1 MADFYQNGLF
11 TNFHDLSKR
20 STADLEQELIA
31 FSKRRKMGL
40 ILPSLFSELEGPA
53 LQHIVSEL
61 SQVPYLE
68 EIVIGLDRADREQFI
83 YAKQFF
89 SQLPQRYRIL
99 WNDGPRLQ
107 AIDRRLQTQGLSPSE
122 AGKGRNVWYC
132 MGYTLA
138 SDRTD
143 CIALHDCDIVTYD
156 RTMLARLIYPVAN
169 PTFQYIFCKGFYAR
183 VADEKLNGRV
193 CRLLVG
199 PLLQA
204 LQMVYGSSEYL
215 KYLSYFRYALSG
227 EFAMRTRVLNNI
239 KIPSDWGLEIGVLS
253 EIYRNYSTK
262 RSCQVE
268 IADHYD
274 HKHQPL
280 NGEDGNGGL
289 KRMSC
294 DIILSLLRK
303 LATQGVPITS
313 DSFRVLKAAYYR
325 NALDI
330 IEIYHHDA
338 AFNGLSFDQHSEEVA
353 VELFTQCILD
363 AGQSFI
369 ERPNDQPFTPSWNR
383 VESAFPN
390 IFQEIYDAVEADH
403 QDQSY
408 RMASSNG

>member
-1 MADFYQNGLF
+1 MSDFYQNGLF
-11 TNFHDLSKR
+11 TNFHNLTER
-20 STADLEQELIA
+20 STEDLEQELIS

-53 LQHIVSEL
+53 LNHIVDEL
-61 SQVPYLE
+61 SQATYLE
-68 EIVIGLDRADREQFI
+68 EIVIGLDRADREQFL
-83 YAKQFF
+83 YAQEFF
-89 SQLPQRYRIL
+89 SRLPQRYRIL
-99 WNDGPRLQ
+99 WNDGPRLR
-107 AIDRRLQTQGLSPSE
+107 AIDEKLQKEGLSPTE

-156 RTMLARLIYPVAN
+156 RGMLARLIYPVAN
-169 PTFQYIFCKGFYAR
+169 PTFQYVFCKGYYSRLANQ
-183 VADEKLNGRV
+183 KLNGRV

-199 PLLQA
+199 PLLRA
-204 LQMVYGSSEYL
+204 LQMVYGHSEYL
-215 KYLSYFRYALSG
+215 EYLNNFRYPLSG
-227 EFAMRTRVLNNI
+227 EFAMRTRVLNSI

-253 EIYRNYSTK
+253 EIYRNYSPK

-268 IADHYD
+268 IADNYD

-280 NGEDGNGGL
+280 ANEDGTGGL

-294 DIILSLLRK
+294 DIIQSLLRK
-303 LATQGVPITS
+303 LATMGVSITS
-313 DSFRVLKAAYYR
+313 DSFRILKATYYR

-338 AFNGLSFDQHSEEVA
+338 EFNGLKFDQHSEEMA

-363 AGQSFI
+363 AGQAFI
-369 ERPNDQPFTPSWNR
+369 DRPNDQPFIPGWNR

-390 IFQEIYDAVEADH
+390 IFQEIYDAVEDDH
-403 QDQSY
+403 LG
-408 RMASSNG
+408 NI

>member
-11 TNFHDLSKR
+11 TNFHHLNKR
-20 STADLEQELIA
+20 PIADVERELVQ

-53 LQHIVSEL
+53 LKHIVDEL
-61 SQVPYLE
+61 SQVPYLD
-68 EIVIGLDRADREQFI
+68 EIVIGLDRADQEQFR

-89 SQLPQRYRIL
+89 AKLPQRHRIL

-107 AIDRRLQTQGLSPSE
+107 AIDRKLQTQGLSPNE

-143 CIALHDCDIVTYD
+143 CIALHDCDILTYD
-156 RTMLARLIYPVAN
+156 RSMLARLIYPVAN
-169 PTFQYIFCKGFYAR
+169 PAFQYIFCKGYYAR
-183 VADEKLNGRV
+183 VADDKLNGRV
-193 CRLLVG
+193 CRLLIG
-199 PLLQA
+199 PLLHA
-204 LQMVYGSSEYL
+204 LQMVYGPSEYL
-215 KYLSYFRYALSG
+215 QYLNYYRYALSG

-280 NGEDGNGGL
+280 SDADGTGGL
-289 KRMSC
+289 KRMSS
-294 DIILSLLRK
+294 DIIQSLLRK
-303 LATQGVPITS
+303 LATQGVSITN
-313 DSFRVLKAAYYR
+313 DSFRILKAAYYR
-325 NALDI
+325 NALDM

-338 AFNGLSFDQHSEEVA
+338 EFNGLNFDQHSEEVA

-363 AGQSFI
+363 AGQAFTD
-369 ERPNDQPFTPSWNR
+369 RPNDQPFMPSWNR
-383 VESAFPN
+383 VESAFPD
-390 IFQEIYDAVEADH
+390 IFQDIYDAVED
-403 QDQSY
+403 DQA
-408 RMASSNG
+408 MD